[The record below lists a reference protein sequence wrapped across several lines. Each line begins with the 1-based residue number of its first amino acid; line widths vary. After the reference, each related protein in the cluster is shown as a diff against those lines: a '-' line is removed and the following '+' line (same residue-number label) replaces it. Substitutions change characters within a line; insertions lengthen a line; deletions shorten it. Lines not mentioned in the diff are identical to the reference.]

1 MVAGD
6 RAKSLAF
13 LREYQAKRKQTAALI
28 NATPVVSRE
37 VFYQATQP
45 CDIILTT
52 APRRGRE
59 PWLSRFWLQLSGLA
73 QACPYCSAK
82 IYLEPNLIA
91 GYGFRRRWERP
102 LLKGVDYQRFISLLE
117 GALLLRVPALT
128 CAQRQRIDR
137 FVRGQFSAPF
147 NLKWVIQS
155 FLLRQLRS
163 APQRWS
169 MVPAG
174 PAGSNG
180 AMPLSC
186 STIIAFPFFREGI
199 AFAESPSLVW
209 PIDFLLSPLT
219 QKVCRLDGREARHR

>member
-1 MVAGD
+1 MVAGA
-6 RAKSLAF
+6 RADTLAF
-13 LREYQAKRKQTAALI
+13 LGRNRARGRKAAALI
-28 NATPVVSRE
+28 AATPVVPKE
-37 VFYQATQP
+37 VFSQATQP

-73 QACPYCSAK
+73 QGCPYCSAK

-91 GYGFRRRWERP
+91 GYGFRRRWDRP
-102 LLKGVDYQRFISLLE
+102 LLKGVDFQRFISWLDD
-117 GALLLRVPALT
+117 ALLLRVPALT
-128 CAQRQRIDR
+128 LAQRQRIDR
-137 FVRGQFSAPF
+137 FVRDQLGAPF

-163 APQRWS
+163 LQPRRKMAPT
-169 MVPAG
+169 V

-186 STIIAFPFFREGI
+186 STLIAFPYFREGI
-199 AFAESPSLVW
+199 AFAQSPSLVW

-219 QKVCRLDGREARHR
+219 HKVCRLAGSDAKHR